1 MIWRSKIGYQRYAP
15 AQNTSLTTTLSQKSR
30 GAVQKGTIPLFASTA
45 TATVYRLLGGWGD
58 SRLPTASCKRCP
70 RPSHLFGN
78 HSCLLNRRDGDSPH
92 ARRRK
97 SNDGNAFAGI
107 VEMIAAKEK
116 AIGIVGIVA
125 AIVVLEI
132 QERFDNC
139 FAEIAKLVLIIFE
152 PIT

>member
-1 MIWRSKIGYQRYAP
+1 
-15 AQNTSLTTTLSQKSR
+15 
-30 GAVQKGTIPLFASTA
+30 
-45 TATVYRLLGGWGD
+45 
-58 SRLPTASCKRCP
+58 
-70 RPSHLFGN
+70 
-78 HSCLLNRRDGDSPH
+78 
-92 ARRRK
+92 
-97 SNDGNAFAGI
+97 
-107 VEMIAAKEK
+107 MIAAKEK